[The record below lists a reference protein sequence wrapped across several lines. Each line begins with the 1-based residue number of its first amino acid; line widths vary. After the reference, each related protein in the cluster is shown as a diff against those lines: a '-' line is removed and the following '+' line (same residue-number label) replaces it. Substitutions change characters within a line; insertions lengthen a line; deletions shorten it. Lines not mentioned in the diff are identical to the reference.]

1 MSLSKEGNSYSWSF
15 KLDKIHDYAYYD
27 NFLSKKECEEIIKLA
42 KTKQLIEGSIY
53 GAGIK
58 PDTRNSSICW
68 LAPTDGL
75 QWLYKRLTDCVTT
88 LNNKYFGFDL
98 SGIQEGIQFT
108 NYKAPNGKFAY
119 HMDRLHQGVIRKL
132 SITIQLTDP
141 KEYEGGEL
149 ELKIG
154 NKPMIMKKDQGRLLM
169 FPSFFLHQVNTITKG
184 ERNSLVVWIT
194 GSQFK

>member
-1 MSLSKEGNSYSWSF
+1 
-15 KLDKIHDYAYYD
+15 
-27 NFLSKKECEEIIKLA
+27 
-42 KTKQLIEGSIY
+42 
-53 GAGIK
+53 
-58 PDTRNSSICW
+58 
-68 LAPTDGL
+68 
-75 QWLYKRLTDCVTT
+75 
-88 LNNKYFGFDL
+88 
-98 SGIQEGIQFT
+98 
-108 NYKAPNGKFAY
+108 
-119 HMDRLHQGVIRKL
+119 MDRLHQGVIRKL